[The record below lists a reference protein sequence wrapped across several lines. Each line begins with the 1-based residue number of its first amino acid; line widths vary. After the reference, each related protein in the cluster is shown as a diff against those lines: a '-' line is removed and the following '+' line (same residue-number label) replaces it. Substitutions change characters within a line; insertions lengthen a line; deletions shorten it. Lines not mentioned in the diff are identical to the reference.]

1 MPPKGLVMGID
12 DFHRNRSLGLA
23 PLLAW
28 ALLCLPLISA
38 ETHAET
44 IRGQVQVEGHK
55 ALKNLIVYLEPETP
69 KQGIT
74 SSLSHQV
81 SQKGRNFNP
90 DLLVIGSGDKVQWL
104 NDEDREVDHNV
115 YSLNRIKS
123 FDLGLHER
131 GSIMELTLKK
141 VGHLTYFCS
150 VHKRMGGRLIVLP
163 SRYFTVLE
171 KPGTFIIPNVPR
183 GDWTLHIVVFHRR
196 YTFDPISISVGAKTG
211 KVVVLKVVKR

>member
-1 MPPKGLVMGID
+1 MGSATVSWNRQESLWLV
-12 DFHRNRSLGLA
+12 

-28 ALLCLPLISA
+28 AFLCLPLISA

-44 IRGQVQVEGHK
+44 VRGQVEVEGHK
-55 ALKNLIVYLEPETP
+55 ALKNLIVYLEPQTP
-69 KQGIT
+69 KQGIM

-81 SQKGRNFNP
+81 SQKGRNFKP
-90 DLLVIGSGDKVQWL
+90 DLLVIVAGDKVQWL

-115 YSLNRIKS
+115 FSLNRTKS

-131 GSIMELTLKK
+131 GSIMELTFNT

-163 SRYFTVLE
+163 SKYFTVLE
-171 KPGTFIIPNVPR
+171 KPGTFIIPIVPR
-183 GDWTLHIVVFHRR
+183 GYWTLHSFVLHRR
-196 YTFDPISISVGAKTG
+196 FSSDAFHFLYTLIKLSPMKNHYIIESI
-211 KVVVLKVVKR
+211 